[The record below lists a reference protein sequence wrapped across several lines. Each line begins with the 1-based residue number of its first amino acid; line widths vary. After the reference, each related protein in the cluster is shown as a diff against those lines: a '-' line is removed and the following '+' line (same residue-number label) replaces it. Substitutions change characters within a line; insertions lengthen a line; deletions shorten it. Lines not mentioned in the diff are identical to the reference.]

1 MKKKLKTIKIAILA
15 SEPLGWGS
23 GKHYFPMILDDYSW
37 DVDNKKYTFVTEYI
51 YDKDIRNGSLSVS
64 NYDVL
69 LVPGGGVGDGEA
81 ISKGF
86 THSFK
91 NMKWKEQ
98 IQKFV
103 KDGGGYIGICGG
115 AALFTGLDTGKN
127 GKPKTFLE
135 KLYDKSSL
143 NLSAVKH
150 FYNHLA
156 FPLLYPFQYK
166 HPQNVGATGY
176 VFSFSPGETK
186 DEVLFHSGG
195 VPVDFKI
202 LKDNPIFSDYS
213 GDTLRIRW
221 WGGPAITL
229 PERYDRF
236 LKVCASYPKNDFS
249 TDEKT
254 RIFAWSYRGGFYGL
268 FRSFFSS
275 LVFIKKEK
283 LRFKDIFMYI
293 YFFAKPWKKS
303 DKIIDLDFSCKPSI
317 TIEEYPNEHKGR
329 IVLCTSHPEYMIWWD
344 GYITEVKETKEVCLG
359 TGFHK
364 WKEVKPF
371 SNDLIDEFTYTWWI
385 VRRFAAWAGKVSDK
399 EMPPIEKGKIN
410 EIAKK
415 IIKENIYWD
424 KTLITQMKNI

>member
-1 MKKKLKTIKIAILA
+1 MNQKIKTIKIAVLA

-23 GKHYFPMILDDYSW
+23 GKHYFPMILDNYSW
-37 DVDNKKYTFVTEYI
+37 NFGNNKYTFITNYI
-51 YDKDIRNGSLSVS
+51 YDEDIINGDLSVS

-69 LVPGGGVGDGEA
+69 LVPGGGVGDGQA

-86 THSFK
+86 TFSFK
-91 NMKWKEQ
+91 TRKWKKQ
-98 IQKFV
+98 IQKFI

-115 AALFTGLDTGKN
+115 VALFTGLDTGKN
-127 GKPKTFLE
+127 SKPKTFLE

-156 FPLLYPFQYK
+156 FPLLYPFQYR
-166 HPQNVGATGY
+166 HPERVGATGY
-176 VFSFSPGETK
+176 VFSFSLGETK
-186 DEVLFHSGG
+186 DGIFFHSGG

-213 GDTLRIRW
+213 VDNLRIRW
-221 WGGPAITL
+221 WGGPSITL
-229 PERYDRF
+229 PEESDRF
-236 LKVCASYPKNDFS
+236 LKVCACFTNKDFS
-249 TDEKT
+249 TGEKT
-254 RIFAWSYRGGFYGL
+254 KISAWSYIGGFHGL
-268 FRSFFSS
+268 VRSFFAS
-275 LVFIKKEK
+275 LIFIKKEK

-293 YFFAKPWKKS
+293 YLLAKPWKKS
-303 DKIIDLDFSCKPSI
+303 NKIIDLDISCKPSI
-317 TIEEYPNEHKGR
+317 TIEEYPNKNKGR
-329 IVLCTSHPEYMIWWD
+329 IILCTSHPEYMIWWD
-344 GYITEVKETKEVCLG
+344 GYITELAESKDICIG

-364 WKEVKPF
+364 WKDVKPF
-371 SNDLIDEFTYTWWI
+371 SKDLVDEFTYTWWV
-385 VRRFAAWAGKVSDK
+385 VRRFVAWAGKVPDK

-424 KTLITQMKNI
+424 KTLINQMKNI